1 MVSNSITWGMA
12 MTNKTVD
19 ISDIAYSPQEV
30 SSLALKKI
38 DQLRHDSG
46 GGVKTGI
53 TDIDKMVLP
62 FRPGELITV
71 LGYTSHYKSG
81 FMNWLSKQAVKSI
94 PEGSDEIVI
103 RVTWEQSVEED
114 TLTWLAGDTNMSV
127 TSLARGLVD
136 EAEWKLLLN
145 SSVRRA
151 ITPMWIVGH
160 SEIESREKRHARPR
174 MTMTDVG
181 KAIQYIVNE
190 ATDTQWRVRMI
201 VLDYLQR
208 IRPDQQDGISKREQM
223 MEAVN
228 RAKDAAISFGCPVV
242 LGVQTGRD
250 TMKRDD
256 KTPTIDDGQETSNIE
271 QSSDKMFGL
280 WYPIKTEPE
289 GKMIDG
295 QKVTKNLLIVRLLKQ
310 KLGEAPKTFALY
322 VDPEHNL
329 IGSMAGEDTPDYSWQ
344 KQNE

>member
-1 MVSNSITWGMA
+1 MP
-12 MTNKTVD
+12 KTEVG
-19 ISDIAYSPQEV
+19 DIAYSPQQA
-30 SSLALKKI
+30 SNLAVKKL
-38 DQLRHDSG
+38 DQLRNDTG

-53 TDIDKMVLP
+53 ADIDNMVLP

-81 FMNWLSKQAVKSI
+81 LMNWFSKQAIKSI

-114 TLTWLAGDTNMSV
+114 TLSWLAGDANMSI
-127 TSLARGLVD
+127 TNLARGLVD
-136 EAEWKLLLN
+136 EDEWKMLLN

-151 ITPMWIVGH
+151 ATPMWIVGH
-160 SEIESREKRHARPR
+160 SEIESRDKRRARPR

-208 IRPDQQDGISKREQM
+208 IRPDESDGSSKREQM

-228 RAKDAAISFGCPVV
+228 RAKDCAIAFGCPVV

-250 TMKRDD
+250 VMRRDD

-271 QSSDKMFGL
+271 QSSDKMFGV
-280 WYPIKTEPE
+280 WYPIKTEQE
-289 GKMIDG
+289 GKLIDG
-295 QKVTKNLLIVRLLKQ
+295 IPVTKNLLIVKLLKQ
-310 KLGEAPKTFALY
+310 KLGAAPKTFALY
-322 VDPEHNL
+322 VDPEHNV
-329 IGSMAGEDTPDYSWQ
+329 IGSIANIKTNASKYQERS
-344 KQNE
+344 